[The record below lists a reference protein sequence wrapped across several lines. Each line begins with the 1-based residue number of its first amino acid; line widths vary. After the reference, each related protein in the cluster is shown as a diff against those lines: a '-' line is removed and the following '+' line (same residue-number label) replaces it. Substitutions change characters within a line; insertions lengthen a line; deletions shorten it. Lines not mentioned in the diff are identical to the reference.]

1 MVREM
6 DQAVSGETGPQVKGG
21 GVSRPGR
28 LNHLVYLAAAAISL
42 TAVFN
47 HSVESRVAKTLKA
60 GDSMPSFS
68 LALTDGRKVSQ
79 ADFSGH
85 PTIYFFYANWCPCSH
100 ISVDWIKKA
109 FEDHKAEGLRV
120 LSVGVQD
127 SSDKLKEFV
136 TTHKLPFPACAVGG
150 DDVAASVGVSIT
162 PTTVF
167 VGGDGVIKSVY
178 VGKIERYEQIKGGV
192 TSILSRS
199 APDAV
204 GAAGAA

>member
-6 DQAVSGETGPQVKGG
+6 DQAVSGKAGPQEVEGAD
-21 GVSRPGR
+21 VSRPGR
-28 LNHLVYLAAAAISL
+28 LNHLVYLAAAGILL
-42 TAVFN
+42 TAIFN
-47 HSVESRVAKTLKA
+47 HSVESRNVKTLKA

-79 ADFSGH
+79 ADFTGS

-100 ISVDWIKKA
+100 LSVDWIKKA
-109 FEDHKAEGLRV
+109 FEDHKAEGLKV

-127 SSDKLKEFV
+127 SSDKLKDFAMKHE
-136 TTHKLPFPACAVGG
+136 LPFPACAVGG

-167 VGGDGVIKSVY
+167 VDSEGVIKSVY
-178 VGKIERYEQIKGGV
+178 VGKIEKYEQISGGL
-192 TSILSRS
+192 TSILS
-199 APDAV
+199 DGV
-204 GAAGAA
+204 GASGSA